1 MQGGLIWLCG
11 GVMENEL
18 IELISSQG
26 ITVFFS
32 VAMLFYIMKSQEK
45 RDEMQNDREKNYRLL
60 FEELTTKFNVI
71 NEIQKDVAKILN
83 NLDK

>member
-1 MQGGLIWLCG
+1 
-11 GVMENEL
+11 MENEL